1 MPLMEEFLSRLPN
14 SFIPLFVA
22 IDIFGVLPFYIALTA
37 DVPDIRKGKVV
48 SQSVITALAVSLAFA
63 VVGKAIFGV
72 LGIMAD
78 DFKVAGGLVLL
89 VFAILDLTRYE
100 RRKPKETRTV
110 GVVPI
115 GVPLIAG
122 PATLTTILVLVDR
135 HGMAVTLTALA
146 LNLLLVWVV
155 LLAARQVVRLLGEN
169 GVAALSKIMA
179 LLLAA
184 IAIMMIRLGVE
195 GILAAH

>member
-1 MPLMEEFLSRLPN
+1 MEESLGRLA
-14 SFIPLFVA
+14 SAFIPLFVA
-22 IDIFGVLPFYIALTA
+22 IDVFGVLPFFVALTA
-37 DVPDIRKGKVV
+37 DIPDIRKGRVV
-48 SQSVITALAVSLAFA
+48 RQSVFTALAVSVAFT
-63 VVGKAIFGV
+63 VVGKAAFRV

-100 RRKPKETRTV
+100 RRRPKETRTV

-135 HGMAVTLTALA
+135 HGMAPTLIALA
-146 LNLLLVWVV
+146 LNLVLVWLV
-155 LLAARQVVRLLGEN
+155 LLGARRVVRLLGEN

-184 IAIMMIRLGVE
+184 IAIMMIRLGLE
-195 GILAAH
+195 GIIAGR